1 MTATDNTASS
11 RPDRG
16 DVLRLLALDG
26 QLVTVQQQWL
36 TEDVDGD
43 PLGVEVTEP
52 TTATVAVCLAA
63 LGWTEEELRRTKDG
77 TP

>member
-11 RPDRG
+11 RPDRAT
-16 DVLRLLALDG
+16 VLQLLALDG

-43 PLGVEVTEP
+43 PLGVEVSEA

-63 LGWTEEELRRTKDG
+63 LGWTEEELERNEEG
-77 TP
+77 TS